1 MHAGE
6 PETPAFD
13 GIRIEPD
20 TIIDDVEAHRRGLV
34 GEGDDDP
41 VSRCVATCVG
51 QCFLGYPQEG
61 AFDPDGQNLRPHKAI
76 VLMTDGDNTQNRFGD
91 GQTTMDQRT
100 AAACAS
106 AKTAGIKIYS
116 IRVING
122 NSSLLRGCASETS
135 MFYEVSNASQLG
147 PIFQQIAREISQI
160 RLTM

>member
-1 MHAGE
+1 MVVFHILVVAVMG
-6 PETPAFD
+6 TA
-13 GIRIEPD
+13 
-20 TIIDDVEAHRRGLV
+20 VGLTTRFF
-34 GEGDDDP
+34 
-41 VSRCVATCVG
+41 S
-51 QCFLGYPQEG
+51 PQELQ
-61 AFDPDGQNLRPHKAI
+61 D
-76 VLMTDGDNTQNRFGD
+76 RFGD